1 MGALD
6 SAMRLTEFA
15 KECSMKWVVAS
26 GSQASESTFDLFN
39 QITNLHKEPR
49 MTTSDGLILI
59 RRKYKIEGNM
69 LSSRKETVQ

>member
-39 QITNLHKEPR
+39 QITNLHKEAR
-49 MTTSDGLILI
+49 MTISDNPILI
-59 RRKYKIEGNM
+59 RRKYKIQGNM
-69 LSSRKETVQ
+69 RSSRKETVQ